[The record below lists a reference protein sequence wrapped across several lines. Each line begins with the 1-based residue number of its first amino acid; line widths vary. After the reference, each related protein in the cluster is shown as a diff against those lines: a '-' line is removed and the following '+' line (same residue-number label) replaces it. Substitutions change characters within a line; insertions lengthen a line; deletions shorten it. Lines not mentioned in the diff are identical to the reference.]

1 MDCEG
6 PCSWLSEELQKYVSR
21 KGTSDLCSGDSV
33 SVGNYVPDAV
43 PSVLFMTSLS
53 LLDAGGTVYVHFT
66 DKN

>member
-33 SVGNYVPDAV
+33 SVRNYVPD
-43 PSVLFMTSLS
+43 VLPERAIHDLTEFS
-53 LLDAGGTVYVHFT
+53 
-66 DKN
+66 